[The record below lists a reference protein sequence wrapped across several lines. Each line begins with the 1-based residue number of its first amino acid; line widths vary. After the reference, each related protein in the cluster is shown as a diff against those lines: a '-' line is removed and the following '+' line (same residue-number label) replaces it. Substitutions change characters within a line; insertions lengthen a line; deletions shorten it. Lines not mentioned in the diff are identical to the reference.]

1 MQEFAAARAELDR
14 TRGVTGVVVREVGG
28 ATLFSQRPDEVFPA
42 ASVIKI
48 PLVMA
53 LYAEAADGRLSLEER
68 MPVGAIVGGT
78 GILGDLRDVREV
90 SLRDLAMLAI
100 ALSDNTATNRLID
113 RLGVARVDERMAEWG
128 CVRTKLAR
136 GMFDW
141 DAQRRG
147 LENVAAPSE
156 MAALLERLV
165 CGELVD
171 RATSDAVVAV
181 LERCQDDAMLRRYLA
196 KGGRVANKTGTLA
209 ATRNDAAILFGPS
222 RTIVVAAFMREV
234 ADPLAAVHILGL
246 IGRGAARA
254 AGLEVPPLPF
264 DATAVLSLGLVCA
277 AAFTGIT
284 VQANALERA
293 KGVLSDEIAA
303 EEARN
308 AQLEASIAQKKTTD
322 YLIQKAQ
329 DYDFVKQGEGLIAVE
344 RSAPSANVPRVDG
357 GQASRVA
364 RWIKLFFGTR
374 YRVRMR
380 IAGWSSGSSSGS

>member
-1 MQEFAAARAELDR
+1 VQDFFAAVRVELDR
-14 TRGVTGVVVREVGG
+14 TPGVTGVVVREVGG
-28 ATLFSQRPDEVFPA
+28 ATLLSQRPDETFPA

-53 LYAEAADGRLSLEER
+53 LYADVAEGLLSLEER
-68 MPVGAIVGGT
+68 VAVGTTVGGT
-78 GILGDLRDVREV
+78 GILGDLRDVRDI
-90 SLRDLAMLAI
+90 SLRDLAMLVI

-171 RATSDAVVAV
+171 RVTSDAVIAV
-181 LERCQDDAMLRRYLA
+181 LERCQDDAMLRRYLG
-196 KGGRVANKTGTLA
+196 KGGRVANKTGMLA
-209 ATRNDAAILFGPS
+209 ATRNDAAIVFGPS
-222 RTIVVAAFMREV
+222 RTVIAAAFMREV
-234 ADPLAAVHILGL
+234 RDPLAAVHILGL

-264 DATAVLSLGLVCA
+264 DA
-277 AAFTGIT
+277 
-284 VQANALERA
+284 
-293 KGVLSDEIAA
+293 
-303 EEARN
+303 
-308 AQLEASIAQKKTTD
+308 
-322 YLIQKAQ
+322 
-329 DYDFVKQGEGLIAVE
+329 
-344 RSAPSANVPRVDG
+344 
-357 GQASRVA
+357 VA
-364 RWIKLFFGTR
+364 G
-374 YRVRMR
+374 
-380 IAGWSSGSSSGS
+380 A

>member
-1 MQEFAAARAELDR
+1 VQDLFAATRAELDR

-28 ATLFSQRPDEVFPA
+28 ATLFSQRADEVFPA

-53 LYAEAADGRLSLEER
+53 LYADAAEGRVSLEER

-78 GILGDLRDVREV
+78 GILGDLRDVRDV

-113 RLGVARVDERMAEWG
+113 RLGVARVDQRMSEWG

-147 LENVAAPSE
+147 LENVASPSE

-165 CGELVD
+165 CGDLVD
-171 RATSDAVVAV
+171 RATSDAVIAV
-181 LERCQDDAMLRRYLA
+181 LERCQDDAMLRRYLG
-196 KGGRVANKTGTLA
+196 KGGRIANKTGTLD
-209 ATRNDAAILFGPS
+209 ATRNDAAIVFGPS
-222 RTIVVAAFMREV
+222 RTVVVAAFMREV

-254 AGLEVPPLPF
+254 AGLDVPPLPF
-264 DATAVLSLGLVCA
+264 GA
-277 AAFTGIT
+277 APGA
-284 VQANALERA
+284 
-293 KGVLSDEIAA
+293 
-303 EEARN
+303 
-308 AQLEASIAQKKTTD
+308 
-322 YLIQKAQ
+322 
-329 DYDFVKQGEGLIAVE
+329 
-344 RSAPSANVPRVDG
+344 
-357 GQASRVA
+357 
-364 RWIKLFFGTR
+364 
-374 YRVRMR
+374 
-380 IAGWSSGSSSGS
+380 

>member
-1 MQEFAAARAELDR
+1 MQEFFAAARAELDR
-14 TRGVTGVVVREVGG
+14 ARGVTGLVVREVGG
-28 ATLFSQRPDEVFPA
+28 ATLFSQRSDETFPA

-53 LYAEAADGRLSLEER
+53 LYADAAEGRLSLDER

-78 GILGDLRDVREV
+78 GILGDLRDVRDV

-113 RLGVARVDERMAEWG
+113 RLGVARIDARMAEWG

-147 LENVAAPSE
+147 LENVVTPSE
-156 MAALLERLV
+156 MAGLLERLV

-171 RATSDAVVAV
+171 RATSDAVIAV

-196 KGGRVANKTGTLA
+196 KGARTANKTGTLE
-209 ATRNDAAILFGPS
+209 ATRNDAAIVFGPT

-254 AGLEVPPLPF
+254 AGLDVPPLPF
-264 DATAVLSLGLVCA
+264 DAA
-277 AAFTGIT
+277 AGA
-284 VQANALERA
+284 
-293 KGVLSDEIAA
+293 
-303 EEARN
+303 
-308 AQLEASIAQKKTTD
+308 
-322 YLIQKAQ
+322 
-329 DYDFVKQGEGLIAVE
+329 
-344 RSAPSANVPRVDG
+344 
-357 GQASRVA
+357 
-364 RWIKLFFGTR
+364 
-374 YRVRMR
+374 
-380 IAGWSSGSSSGS
+380 